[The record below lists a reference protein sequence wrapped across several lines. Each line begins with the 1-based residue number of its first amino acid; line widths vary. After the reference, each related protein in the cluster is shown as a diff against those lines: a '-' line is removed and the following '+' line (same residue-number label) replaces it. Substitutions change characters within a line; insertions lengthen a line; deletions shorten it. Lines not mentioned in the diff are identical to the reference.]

1 MSVRGDL
8 KSETSRLNGVVLG
21 TVVVYTYC
29 YCTTTGGGRSNG
41 ESSCCLSTSSNSVG
55 RPRSGR
61 FCSDFCSFELS

>member
-29 YCTTTGGGRSNG
+29 CCTTGGGLSNG
-41 ESSCCLSTSSNSVG
+41 ESSCYLSTSSNSVG
-55 RPRSGR
+55 RSRRGR